1 LSGAAGEN
9 LPPHPDALI
18 VHGVRVPSRLLP
30 LVPLLLAACGSE
42 LMDEPIEAPRAPV
55 AQKAPK
61 ATPPPGALFRTD
73 VTKAVEDGLG
83 YFLQRVSV
91 DPEIVGGKFQGFRIV
106 ELRPAE
112 FWEGVDLKP
121 GDVVTRVNGQS
132 IERDI
137 EAYNAFQSLLAAPAL
152 RVSFV
157 RGGSPR
163 ELVFAIVDDPSTK
176 GNAPKGDAAKPA
188 PASPPVAPAAK
199 PNTAG

>member
-1 LSGAAGEN
+1 M
-9 LPPHPDALI
+9 
-18 VHGVRVPSRLLP
+18 LL

-42 LMDEPIEAPRAPV
+42 LMDEPLEVPRAP
-55 AQKAPK
+55 AAAPKAAK
-61 ATPPPGALFRTD
+61 ATPPPGSLFRKD
-73 VTKAVEDGLG
+73 VAQAVEDGLG

-106 ELRPAE
+106 ELRPVD

-137 EAYNAFQSLLAAPAL
+137 EAYNAFQGLLAAPSL

-163 ELVFAIVDDPSTK
+163 ELVFAIVDGPA
-176 GNAPKGDAAKPA
+176 GAAAPPKGEAGTPA
-188 PASPPVAPAAK
+188 PAAPPKPPAAK
-199 PNTAG
+199 PSNAG

>member
-1 LSGAAGEN
+1 MRA
-9 LPPHPDALI
+9 PVPALA
-18 VHGVRVPSRLLP
+18 
-30 LVPLLLAACGSE
+30 LVSFLAAACGAD
-42 LMDEPIEAPRAPV
+42 LVDEPIHAPAPGPV
-55 AQKAPK
+55 AKAPPK
-61 ATPPPGALFRTD
+61 APPGALLRAD
-73 VTKAVEDGLG
+73 VKQTVEDGLG

-152 RVSFV
+152 RVSFI

-163 ELVFAIVDDPSTK
+163 ELVFAIVDAPSAK
-176 GNAPKGDAAKPA
+176 SAAPKSDAPQSAPKAPSPSPAKPS
-188 PASPPVAPAAK
+188 PA
-199 PNTAG
+199 G

>member
-1 LSGAAGEN
+1 
-9 LPPHPDALI
+9 
-18 VHGVRVPSRLLP
+18 
-30 LVPLLLAACGSE
+30 
-42 LMDEPIEAPRAPV
+42 MDEPIEAPRAREV
-55 AQKAPK
+55 KAAPK

-73 VTKAVEDGLG
+73 VTKAVEEGLG

-106 ELRPAE
+106 ELRPAD

-163 ELVFAIVDDPSTK
+163 ELVFAIVDGPSGK
-176 GNAPKGDAAKPA
+176 RSAPKGDAAKPA
-188 PASPPVAPAAK
+188 PSPPPASPAAK
-199 PNTAG
+199 PSSAG